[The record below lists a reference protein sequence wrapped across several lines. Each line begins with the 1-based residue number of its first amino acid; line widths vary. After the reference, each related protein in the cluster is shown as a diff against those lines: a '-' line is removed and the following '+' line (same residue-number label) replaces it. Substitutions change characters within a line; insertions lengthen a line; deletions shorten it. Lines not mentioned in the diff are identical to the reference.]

1 MMTKDTA
8 ARLQAIIDAMDQ
20 YITELR
26 SFELHDSAKILA
38 VAKLDLQTRLHGI
51 SDAEL
56 QAFCQVL
63 EAKEGLGSADVIDLA
78 TRQVKNA

>member
-1 MMTKDTA
+1 MTKDRA

-26 SFELHDSAKILA
+26 SFELHDSAKIVA

-51 SDAEL
+51 SDEEL
-56 QAFCQVL
+56 RAFCQVL
-63 EAKEGLGSADVIDLA
+63 EAKGGLGGADVIDLV
-78 TRQVKNA
+78 TRKARNA

>member
-1 MMTKDTA
+1 MTKDTA
-8 ARLQAIIDAMDQ
+8 ARLQTIIDAIDQ

-26 SFELHDSAKILA
+26 LLELNDSAKILA
-38 VAKLDLQTRLHGI
+38 VAKLDLQTKLHGI

-63 EAKEGLGSADVIDLA
+63 ESQDRLGGADVIDLA
-78 TRQVKNA
+78 TRKATNA

>member
-1 MMTKDTA
+1 MTKDTA

-38 VAKLDLQTRLHGI
+38 VARLDLQTKLHSI

-63 EAKEGLGSADVIDLA
+63 EAQGGLGGADVIDLA
-78 TRQVKNA
+78 TRKAKNA